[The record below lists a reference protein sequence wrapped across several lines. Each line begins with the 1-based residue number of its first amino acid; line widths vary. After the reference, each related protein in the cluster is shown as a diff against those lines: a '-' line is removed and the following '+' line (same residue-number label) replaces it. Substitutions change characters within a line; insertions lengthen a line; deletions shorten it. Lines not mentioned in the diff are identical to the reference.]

1 MSGGNL
7 RLQVVLEALDRASA
21 PFKKVMAGSKG
32 LSTALQEQQANLR
45 RLNAA
50 QRDVSAFRQQ
60 QQAVRATEQSHLAAT
75 QRVAALARQIKE
87 AGTPTRRLS
96 REFNQARTAA
106 GQLKVQ
112 HQQQSVELQ
121 RLRGGLD
128 RAGISTRQLGT
139 HERRLRGEIAAASA
153 QMDAQRTRLA
163 ALDAAQA
170 RSRKIHSAGMNAAA
184 HGTGVALAA
193 FGALRAQTLPIA
205 QAMSFESA
213 MADVK
218 KVVDFDTPDG
228 FEKMGRDIE
237 ELSRRLPM
245 VPTDIAKIVAAAG
258 QAGIASNELTRFAE
272 DAAKMGVA
280 FDTTAEDA
288 GQTMATWRT
297 AFRMG
302 QDDVVVLADKINYL
316 GNTGPASVQKISE
329 VVNRIGALGE
339 VAGLGS
345 GPLAALGATVAGMGI
360 ESEVS
365 ATGIKNML
373 LTLSSGDA
381 ATSRQIASFE
391 KLGLKA
397 GDMAKAMQDDAGG
410 AILQVLE
417 KLKQLPKAEQAAT
430 MTQLFGRESIGAI
443 APLLTNLDLLKEN
456 FGKVTDAQKYG
467 GSMNAEY
474 AARVGT
480 AENGLVLLKNSATV
494 LSQRLGKTLLPTV
507 KELAARV
514 AKVADRMA
522 EWVTKNPQLVAT
534 IAKLAIGGTALAT
547 ALGGLLVAGGVG
559 AMALTQIHKGVMLLS
574 GGGGIGRLVGQ
585 VLSLGGRAFPML
597 LNVGRMLLPM
607 LGGISLPVLAIG
619 AAVAVVAALVW
630 KYWEPIKAFMIG
642 VWQGVLDVVNP
653 IMAELMTALEPLGPV
668 WAQVSDAMGKAWAWV
683 QKLFTP
689 FKATS
694 EQLQGATT
702 AGRGFGQVLGQ
713 VLTVNLRMA
722 VVAVGWLVK
731 AFTFMLP
738 IIQNAVGGAWTYL
751 QGAWQLIVGLFTLN
765 GDKIRSGLTAM
776 WDGANQILLGWPAR
790 MMQAG
795 IDMVQGLVNGITS
808 SGSAA
813 MDAVANIASG
823 VMDRFKGLLGIHSP
837 SRVFAQFGDFTM
849 QGLAGGI
856 DRSQSEPLQQVTNV
870 GDRITQAGAGMSER
884 MQQAG
889 VGGTAE
895 SASRLDEL
903 RQRRIAR
910 NGSNADTERATASR
924 DRLRAAAVGGERVT
938 QISAGMTQRM
948 QGPAA
953 NSAAGSTRLDQLREQ
968 RIARLGHTADTARAT
983 VSRDRLRQA
992 SAGFALGAAALPVMA
1007 AAAPVVAP
1015 AAAQPAAGST
1025 GASSYTINIQ
1035 PPSGADSR
1043 AIADLVRQAIEQI
1056 ERDKATRRG
1065 ARLSD

>member
-7 RLQVVLEALDRASA
+7 RLQVVLQALDQATA
-21 PFKKVMAGSKG
+21 PFRKVMAGSKG
-32 LSTALQEQQANLR
+32 LASALQAQQATLR
-45 RLNAA
+45 RLNNA
-50 QRDVSAFRQQ
+50 QRDVSAYRQQ
-60 QQAVRATEQSHLAAT
+60 QQALRGTEQSYQQAQA
-75 QRVAALARQIKE
+75 RVAALARQIRE
-87 AGTPTRRLS
+87 AGTPTRKLS
-96 REFNQARTAA
+96 REFSQAKTAA
-106 GQLKVQ
+106 AQLSAQQK
-112 HQQQSVELQ
+112 QQQVELQ
-121 RLRGGLD
+121 RLRSGLD
-128 RAGISTRQLGT
+128 RAGISTRQLGA
-139 HERRLRGEIAAASA
+139 HERRLRTDIAAASQ
-153 QMDAQRTRLA
+153 QMEQQRARLA
-163 ALDAAQA
+163 ALDAAKA
-170 RSRKIHSAGMNAAA
+170 RSQKIHSAGMNAAA
-184 HGTGVALAA
+184 HGAGVALAA
-193 FGALRAQTLPIA
+193 FGALRAQVLPIA
-205 QAMSFESA
+205 QAMDFESA

-228 FEKMGRDIE
+228 FEKMGNDIQ

-381 ATSRQIASFE
+381 ATARQVASFD

-397 GDMAKAMQDDAGG
+397 GDLAKAMQDDAGG
-410 AILQVLE
+410 AILGVLE

-456 FGKVTDAQKYG
+456 LGKVSDEQKYG

-480 AENGLVLLKNSATV
+480 AENGLILLKNSAIV
-494 LSQRLGKTLLPTV
+494 LSQRIGKTLLPTV

-522 EWVTKNPQLVAT
+522 EWVKSNPQMVAT
-534 IAKLAIGGTALAT
+534 IAKLAIGGTALAA
-547 ALGGLLVAGGVG
+547 ALGGLVVAGGVG
-559 AMALTQIHKGVMLLS
+559 AMALTQIHKAVMLLS
-574 GGGGIGRLVGQ
+574 GGGGLGKLLGQ

-597 LNVGRMLLPM
+597 FNVGRMLLPL

-619 AAVAVVAALVW
+619 AAIGVVAALVW

-642 VWQGVLDVVNP
+642 TWQGIVDVVNP
-653 IMAELMTALEPLGPV
+653 ILAELATALEPLGPV
-668 WAQVSDAMGKAWAWV
+668 WDMVSSAMSQAWGWV
-683 QKLFTP
+683 MKLFAP
-689 FKATS
+689 FEATS
-694 EQLQGATT
+694 EQLQGATD
-702 AGRGFGQVLGQ
+702 AGRGFGQILAT

-722 VVAVGWLVK
+722 VKAFGWLVS
-731 AFTFMLP
+731 AFTTILP
-738 IIQNAVGGAWTYL
+738 VIQNAVGGAWTYL
-751 QGAWQLIVGLFTLN
+751 QGAWNLIVGLFTGN
-765 GDKIRSGLTAM
+765 GDKIRSGLSAM
-776 WDGANQILLGWPAR
+776 WAGVNQILLGWPAQ

-795 IDMVQGLVNGITS
+795 IDMVQGLVNGIVS
-808 SGSAA
+808 KGSAA
-813 MDAVANIASG
+813 MDAVAGVASG
-823 VMDRFKGLLGIHSP
+823 VVGKFKGMLGIHSP

-849 QGLAGGI
+849 QGLAGGL
-856 DRSQSEPLQQVTNV
+856 DRSQGEPLSQVATL
-870 GDRITQAGAGMSER
+870 GDRMKQAGAG
-884 MQQAG
+884 
-889 VGGTAE
+889 
-895 SASRLDEL
+895 
-903 RQRRIAR
+903 I
-910 NGSNADTERATASR
+910 
-924 DRLRAAAVGGERVT
+924 
-938 QISAGMTQRM
+938 
-948 QGPAA
+948 
-953 NSAAGSTRLDQLREQ
+953 
-968 RIARLGHTADTARAT
+968 
-983 VSRDRLRQA
+983 
-992 SAGFALGAAALPVMA
+992 ALGAAALPVMA
-1007 AAAPVVAP
+1007 SAGPVVAP
-1015 AAAQPAAGST
+1015 GAAQAATGAAG
-1025 GASSYTINIQ
+1025 GNSYTIQITAAPGSDGQ
-1035 PPSGADSR
+1035 
-1043 AIADLVRQAIEQI
+1043 AIADLVRQTIETI
-1056 ERDKATRRG
+1056 ERERASRRG
-1065 ARLSD
+1065 SRLSD

>member
-7 RLQVVLEALDRASA
+7 RLQVVLQALDQATA
-21 PFKKVMAGSKG
+21 PFRKVMAGSKG
-32 LSTALQEQQANLR
+32 LSGALQQQQATLR
-45 RLNAA
+45 RLNNA
-50 QRDVSAFRQQ
+50 QRDVSAYRQQ
-60 QQAVRATEQSHLAAT
+60 QQALRGTEQSYQQAQA
-75 QRVAALARQIKE
+75 RVAALARQMKE
-87 AGTPTRRLS
+87 AGTPTRKLS
-96 REFNQARTAA
+96 REFSQAKTAA
-106 GQLKVQ
+106 AQLSAQQK
-112 HQQQSVELQ
+112 QQQVELQ
-121 RLRGGLD
+121 RLRSGLD
-128 RAGISTRQLGT
+128 RVGISTRQLGA
-139 HERRLRGEIAAASA
+139 HERKLRTDIAAASQ
-153 QMDAQRTRLA
+153 QMEQQRARLA
-163 ALDAAQA
+163 ALDAAKA
-170 RSRKIHSAGMNAAA
+170 RSQKIHSAGMNAAA

-193 FGALRAQTLPIA
+193 FAALRAQGLPVA
-205 QAMSFESA
+205 QAMEFESA

-228 FEKMGRDIE
+228 FEKMGDDIQ

-373 LTLSSGDA
+373 LTLSSGEA
-381 ATSRQIASFE
+381 ATARQVASFD

-397 GDMAKAMQDDAGG
+397 GDLAKAMQDDAGG
-410 AILQVLE
+410 AILDVLE

-456 FGKVTDAQKYG
+456 LGKVADEQKYG

-480 AENGLVLLKNSATV
+480 AENGLILLKNSAIV
-494 LSQRLGKTLLPTV
+494 LSQRIGKTLLPTV

-522 EWVTKNPQLVAT
+522 EWVKNNPQLVAT
-534 IAKLAIGGTALAT
+534 IAKLVIGGTALAA
-547 ALGGLLVAGGVG
+547 ALGGLVVAGGVG
-559 AMALTQIHKGVMLLS
+559 AMALTQIHKAVMLLS
-574 GGGGIGRLVGQ
+574 GGGGLGKLVGQ

-597 LNVGRMLLPM
+597 LNVGRMLLPL

-642 VWQGVLDVVNP
+642 TWQGILDVVNP
-653 IMAELMTALEPLGPV
+653 IMDELATALEPLGPV
-668 WAQVSDAMGKAWAWV
+668 WDMVSSAMSQAWDWV
-683 QKLFTP
+683 MKLFAP
-689 FKATS
+689 FEATS
-694 EQLQGATT
+694 EQLQGATD
-702 AGRGFGQVLGQ
+702 AGRGFGQILGT

-722 VVAVGWLVK
+722 VKAIGWLVS
-731 AFTFMLP
+731 AFTTILP
-738 IIQNAVGGAWTYL
+738 VIQNAVGGAWTYL
-751 QGAWQLIVGLFTLN
+751 QGAWNLIVGLFTGN
-765 GDKIRSGLTAM
+765 GEKIRSGLSAM
-776 WDGANQILLGWPAR
+776 WAGVNQILLGWPAQ

-795 IDMVQGLVNGITS
+795 IDMVQGLVNGIVS
-808 SGSAA
+808 KGSAA
-813 MDAVANIASG
+813 MDAVAGIASG
-823 VMDRFKGLLGIHSP
+823 VVGKFKGMLGIHSP

-849 QGLAGGI
+849 QGLAGGL
-856 DRSQSEPLQQVTNV
+856 DRSQGEPLSQVASV
-870 GDRITQAGAGMSER
+870 ADRMKQAGAG
-884 MQQAG
+884 
-889 VGGTAE
+889 
-895 SASRLDEL
+895 
-903 RQRRIAR
+903 I
-910 NGSNADTERATASR
+910 
-924 DRLRAAAVGGERVT
+924 
-938 QISAGMTQRM
+938 
-948 QGPAA
+948 
-953 NSAAGSTRLDQLREQ
+953 
-968 RIARLGHTADTARAT
+968 
-983 VSRDRLRQA
+983 
-992 SAGFALGAAALPVMA
+992 ALGAAAMPVMA
-1007 AAAPVVAP
+1007 GASPVVSPSAAA
-1015 AAAQPAAGST
+1015 AAA
-1025 GASSYTINIQ
+1025 GASGGSSYTIQITVPAGTDGQ
-1035 PPSGADSR
+1035 GIAAQVR
-1043 AIADLVRQAIEQI
+1043 AEI
-1056 ERDKATRRG
+1056 ERIEREKVSRR
-1065 ARLSD
+1065 ASRLTD

>member
-7 RLQVVLEALDRASA
+7 RLQVVLQALDQATA
-21 PFKKVMAGSKG
+21 PFRKVMAGSKG
-32 LSTALQEQQANLR
+32 LAGALQEQQATLR
-45 RLNAA
+45 RLNNA
-50 QRDVSAFRQQ
+50 QRDVSAYRQQ
-60 QQAVRATEQSHLAAT
+60 QQAMRSTQQSYQEA
-75 QRVAALARQIKE
+75 QVRVAALARQMAT
-87 AGTPTRRLS
+87 AGTPTRKLS
-96 REFNQARTAA
+96 REFAQAKTAA
-106 GQLKVQ
+106 AQLKNQ
-112 HQQQSVELQ
+112 HQQQAVELQ
-121 RLRGGLD
+121 RLRSGLD
-128 RAGISTRQLGT
+128 RAGISTRQLGA
-139 HERRLRGEIAAASA
+139 HERKLRTDIAAATQ
-153 QMDAQRTRLA
+153 QMEQQRTRLA

-170 RSRKIHSAGMNAAA
+170 RSQKIHSAGMSAAA
-184 HGTGVALAA
+184 HGAGVALAA
-193 FGALRAQTLPIA
+193 FGALRAQGLPIA
-205 QAMSFESA
+205 QAMEFESA

-228 FEKMGRDIE
+228 FEKMGNDIQ

-373 LTLSSGDA
+373 LTLSSGEA
-381 ATSRQIASFE
+381 ATARQVASFD

-397 GDMAKAMQDDAGG
+397 GDLAKAMQDDAGG
-410 AILQVLE
+410 AILDVLE

-456 FGKVTDAQKYG
+456 FGKVADEQKYG

-480 AENGLVLLKNSATV
+480 AENGLILLKNSAIV
-494 LSQRLGKTLLPTV
+494 LSQRIGKTLLPTV

-522 EWVTKNPQLVAT
+522 EWVKNNPQLVAT
-534 IAKLAIGGTALAT
+534 IAKLVIGGTALAV

-559 AMALTQIHKGVMLLS
+559 AMALTQIHKAVTLLS
-574 GGGGIGRLVGQ
+574 GGGGLGKLVGQ

-597 LNVGRMLLPM
+597 FNVGRMLLPL

-619 AAVAVVAALVW
+619 AAIGVVAALVW

-642 VWQGVLDVVNP
+642 TWQGILDVVNP
-653 IMAELMTALEPLGPV
+653 IMDELAKALEPLGPV
-668 WAQVSDAMGKAWAWV
+668 WDMVSGAMGKAWDWV
-683 QKLFTP
+683 KKLFAP
-689 FKATS
+689 FEATS
-694 EQLQGATT
+694 EQLQGATD
-702 AGRGFGQVLGQ
+702 AGRGFGHILGN

-722 VVAVGWLVK
+722 VKAIGWLVSV
-731 AFTFMLP
+731 FTTILP
-738 IIQNAVGGAWTYL
+738 AIQNAIGGAWTYL
-751 QGAWQLIVGLFTLN
+751 QGAWNLIVGLFTGN
-765 GDKIRSGLTAM
+765 GEKIRSGLSAM
-776 WDGANQILLGWPAR
+776 WAGVNQILLGWPAQ

-795 IDMVQGLVNGITS
+795 IDMVQGLVNGIVS
-808 SGSAA
+808 KGSAA
-813 MDAVANIASG
+813 MEAVAGVASG
-823 VMDRFKGLLGIHSP
+823 VVGKFKGMLGIHSP

-849 QGLAGGI
+849 QGLAGGL
-856 DRSQSEPLQQVTNV
+856 DRSQGEPLSQVASL
-870 GDRITQAGAGMSER
+870 GDRMKQAGAG
-884 MQQAG
+884 
-889 VGGTAE
+889 
-895 SASRLDEL
+895 
-903 RQRRIAR
+903 I
-910 NGSNADTERATASR
+910 
-924 DRLRAAAVGGERVT
+924 
-938 QISAGMTQRM
+938 
-948 QGPAA
+948 
-953 NSAAGSTRLDQLREQ
+953 
-968 RIARLGHTADTARAT
+968 
-983 VSRDRLRQA
+983 
-992 SAGFALGAAALPVMA
+992 ALGAAAMPVMA
-1007 AAAPVVAP
+1007 GASPVLAPSAAAAT
-1015 AAAQPAAGST
+1015 AGGSS
-1025 GASSYTINIQ
+1025 ASSYTINITAPAGTDGQ
-1035 PPSGADSR
+1035 G
-1043 AIADLVRQAIEQI
+1043 IAALVRAEIEKI
-1056 ERDKATRRG
+1056 ERDKASRRSS
-1065 ARLSD
+1065 RLTD

>member
-32 LSTALQEQQANLR
+32 LTTALQEQQANLR

-50 QRDVSAFRQQ
+50 QRDVAAYRQQ

-96 REFNQARTAA
+96 REFNQARTVA
-106 GQLKVQ
+106 GQLKIQ

-139 HERRLRGEIAAASA
+139 HERKLRGEIAAASA

-381 ATSRQIASFE
+381 ATKRQVESFE

-397 GDMAKAMQDDAGG
+397 GDLAQAMQKDAGG
-410 AILQVLE
+410 AILDVLE
-417 KLKQLPKAEQAAT
+417 KLKKLPKAEQAAT
-430 MTQLFGRESIGAI
+430 MTKLFGRESIGAI
-443 APLLTNLDLLKEN
+443 APLLTNLDLLKDN

-480 AENGLVLLKNSATV
+480 AENGLILLKNSATV

-574 GGGGIGRLVGQ
+574 GGGIGRLIGQ

-597 LNVGRMLLPM
+597 LNVGRMLLPL

-722 VVAVGWLVK
+722 VAAIGWLVT

-738 IIQNAVGGAWTYL
+738 IIKNAVGGAWTYL

-765 GDKIRSGLTAM
+765 GDKIRSGLSAM
-776 WDGANQILLGWPAR
+776 WEGANQILLGWPAK

-795 IDMVQGLVNGITS
+795 IDMVQGLVNGIVS
-808 SGSAA
+808 KGSAA
-813 MDAVANIASG
+813 MDAVAGIASG

-856 DRSQSEPLQQVTNV
+856 DRSQGEPLQQVTSV
-870 GDRITQAGAGMSER
+870 GDRITQAGAGMGER

-889 VGGTAE
+889 VGGAGA

-903 RQRRIAR
+903 RERRIAR
-910 NGSNADTERATASR
+910 AGASADTDRATASR
-924 DRLRAAAVGGERVT
+924 DRLRAAVVGGERVV
-938 QISAGMTQRM
+938 QIGAGMTQRM
-948 QGPAA
+948 QPTGGNGVTAP
-953 NSAAGSTRLDQLREQ
+953 SRLDELRER
-968 RIARLGHTADTARAT
+968 RIARMADSADTARAT
-983 VSRDRLRQA
+983 ASRDKLRQA

-1007 AAAPVVAP
+1007 AAAPVMAP
-1015 AAAQPAAGST
+1015 AAAQAAAGST
-1025 GASSYTINIQ
+1025 GASSYTIHINAPAGSDEQ
-1035 PPSGADSR
+1035 K
-1043 AIADLVRQAIEQI
+1043 IADLVRQTVEQI